1 MIVSGT
7 AGTGKSFLIGCLK
20 GLLQGKVRVLA
31 PTGVAAFNIRG
42 CTLHSALCL
51 LTKGDIKNLEGD
63 ALRCLQNF
71 LAGWLS
77 TSSLDL
83 ELISL

>member
-7 AGTGKSFLIGCLK
+7 AETGKLFLIGCLK

-51 LTKGDIKNLEGD
+51 PTKGDIKNLEGMHLD
-63 ALRCLQNF
+63 VYRTFLQD
-71 LAGWLS
+71 G
-77 TSSLDL
+77 
-83 ELISL
+83 